1 MSCRCTRSFTSLGFF
16 NPQEFDYFCGN
27 NLCARGCVTVYTLTT
42 VSAFEVLTPLPPTPS
57 LETWCGIPQ
66 SWNYNVCAVFLLDAT
81 FITDPAKFVSG
92 ALLSLSAMVQL
103 ELPHLNVLTKCDLA
117 DRSEVRRTPTTARV
131 EESWHCFERAT
142 RFTYDI
148 QIC

>member
-1 MSCRCTRSFTSLGFF
+1 MELGAV
-16 NPQEFDYFCGN
+16 D
-27 NLCARGCVTVYTLTT
+27 L
-42 VSAFEVLTPLPPTPS
+42 
-57 LETWCGIPQ
+57 Q

-117 DRSEVRRTPTTARV
+117 DRSEVRRTSTTDRV
-131 EESWHCFERAT
+131 EER
-142 RFTYDI
+142 
-148 QIC
+148 

>member
-1 MSCRCTRSFTSLGFF
+1 MPT
-16 NPQEFDYFCGN
+16 NPSEH
-27 NLCARGCVTVYTLTT
+27 
-42 VSAFEVLTPLPPTPS
+42 TPLHLPCRSQPG
-57 LETWCGIPQ
+57 LNHLQ

-117 DRSEVRRTPTTARV
+117 DRSEVRLMLAADEFQGR
-131 EESWHCFERAT
+131 
-142 RFTYDI
+142 
-148 QIC
+148 

>member
-1 MSCRCTRSFTSLGFF
+1 MELYSHVPVMRNVLDQLKVFVVECLDTVFGNYPRSGLFCLFQTKNFCEYCDSGTTSCNVGVFS
-16 NPQEFDYFCGN
+16 P
-27 NLCARGCVTVYTLTT
+27 TLQ
-42 VSAFEVLTPLPPTPS
+42 SEPSDPPPPS
-57 LETWCGIPQ
+57 PFPYQICMKHSQ

-117 DRSEVRRTPTTARV
+117 DRSEVRLTPR
-131 EESWHCFERAT
+131 
-142 RFTYDI
+142 
-148 QIC
+148 

>member
-1 MSCRCTRSFTSLGFF
+1 MLRF
-16 NPQEFDYFCGN
+16 
-27 NLCARGCVTVYTLTT
+27 AH
-42 VSAFEVLTPLPPTPS
+42 PLQPGPPDPRPPS
-57 LETWCGIPQ
+57 PCPYQFGVIFRQ

-117 DRSEVRRTPTTARV
+117 DRSEVIL
-131 EESWHCFERAT
+131 SNAT
-142 RFTYDI
+142 CGHQGEGTLI
-148 QIC
+148 LLK